1 MNESLLL
8 RIFIESW
15 DMLLEASPYILFG
28 ISFGGLIK
36 VFMPA
41 DFIVKHLGQG
51 NFLPVV
57 KAALFGIPLPLCSC
71 GVLPAAASLKDQ
83 GANNGAT
90 VAFLI
95 STPESG
101 VDSISIT
108 YALLD
113 PLLTIARPLAA
124 FITAIFA
131 GFSENI
137 VNPQKKIPLKAP
149 TMLPMAGQTS
159 ALRANP
165 FNKEQPVFFKE
176 LVQGIKYAFLELWGD
191 IAPYFF
197 IGILLGGLIT
207 ALIPDDFLKS
217 HLGGG
222 LPSMLLMLLIGI
234 PIYICASASTPIAA
248 ALILKGISPGTALVF
263 LLTGPATN
271 ITSLSV
277 LVGFLGKRATVLYLL
292 TIGLFA
298 VLFGLAVDQ
307 LYLMLDLDIRAVTG
321 KAAEIIPYEI
331 QLVCALLVVSLS
343 IKPIFKSIQKKWHR
357 T

>member
-1 MNESLLL
+1 MNESLFLH
-8 RIFIESW
+8 IIIESW
-15 DMLLEASPYILFG
+15 DMLLESSAYILFG
-28 ISFGGLIK
+28 IAFGGLLK

-51 NFLPVV
+51 KFLPVI

-71 GVLPAAASLKDQ
+71 GVLPAAAGLKDQ

-90 VAFLI
+90 MAFLI

-137 VNPQKKIPLKAP
+137 INPPKNIPLKAP
-149 TMLPMAGQTS
+149 TILPMAGQTS
-159 ALRANP
+159 ALRANL
-165 FNKEQPVFFKE
+165 FNKKKPVFFKE
-176 LVQGIKYAFLELWGD
+176 LVQGIKYAFLDLWGD

-207 ALIPDDFLKS
+207 ALIPDDFLKA

-222 LPSMLLMLLIGI
+222 LSSMFLMLLIGI

-277 LVGFLGKRATVLYLL
+277 LVAFLGKRATVLYLL

-307 LYLMLDLDIRAVTG
+307 LYLMLNLDIRAVTG

-331 QLVCALLVVSLS
+331 QLLSALLVISLS
-343 IKPIFKSIQKKWHR
+343 IKPIFRSIQQKWPKP
-357 T
+357 